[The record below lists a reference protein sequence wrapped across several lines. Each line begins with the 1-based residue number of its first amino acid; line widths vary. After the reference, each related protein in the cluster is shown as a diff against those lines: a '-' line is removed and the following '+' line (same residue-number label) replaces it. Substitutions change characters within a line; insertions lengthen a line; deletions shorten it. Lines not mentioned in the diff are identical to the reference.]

1 MTTQTPTRE
10 MFLRPLTFEVSSES
24 KPNVTYRVT
33 LPSCECPDFAYRRTH
48 PSGPEG
54 MFCKHLRAAFA
65 SAGWQLPGRDTS
77 RLDEATAREL
87 LLDFHVGS
95 GSANAALARSRRHV
109 QGTIELGTGIIVIVY
124 NRAADTYDVQLPG

>member
-33 LPSCECPDFAYRRTH
+33 LPSCECPDFAYRRTR

-65 SAGWQLPGRDTS
+65 SAGSCRRGTPAASMRRPPTS
-77 RLDEATAREL
+77 C
-87 LLDFHVGS
+87 
-95 GSANAALARSRRHV
+95 
-109 QGTIELGTGIIVIVY
+109 
-124 NRAADTYDVQLPG
+124 